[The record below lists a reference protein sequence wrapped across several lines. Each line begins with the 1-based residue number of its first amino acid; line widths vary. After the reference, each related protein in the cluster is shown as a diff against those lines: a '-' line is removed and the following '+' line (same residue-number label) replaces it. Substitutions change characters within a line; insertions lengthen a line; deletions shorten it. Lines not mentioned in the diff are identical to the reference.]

1 MPSKTGAQHRLM
13 EMIAHGGEATQVK
26 GGGPSVAVA
35 KDFVAA
41 DKGKK
46 FAKVKSMNQANSG
59 GLAGKGHRA
68 HTTRRPGSSSHG
80 AYSMGPRGAKDG
92 Y

>member
-1 MPSKTGAQHRLM
+1 MPSKSAAQANLM
-13 EMIAHGGEATQVK
+13 RAVAHGFEPDRIK
-26 GGGPSVAVA
+26 GPSVAVA

-46 FAKVKSMNQANSG
+46 FAKIQSMNQANSG